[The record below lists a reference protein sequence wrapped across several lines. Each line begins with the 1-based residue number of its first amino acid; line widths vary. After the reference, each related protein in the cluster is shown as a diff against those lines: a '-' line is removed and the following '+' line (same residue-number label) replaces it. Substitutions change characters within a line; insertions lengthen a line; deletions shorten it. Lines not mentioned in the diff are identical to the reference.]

1 MLLSAM
7 VFFVLLFL
15 GLALGAPCI
24 RPMYVGVPCFF
35 TNLCIPS
42 FTYKKKLSIMV
53 FLSIK
58 NSLNQY
64 NAFFFFLRN

>member
-1 MLLSAM
+1 MYLREGSMPLFDFVEWM
-7 VFFVLLFL
+7 GVVECHGVFCAPFL

-42 FTYKKKLSIMV
+42 FTYIKKSC
-53 FLSIK
+53 
-58 NSLNQY
+58 Q
-64 NAFFFFLRN
+64 